1 MSLLSFLVE
10 TYLRTPT
17 TVRENLAMIE
27 MGLEPIQL
35 HVPRQCCP
43 ILHQEPLLPG
53 TDKVDETLHSESS
66 KCGRLSTFQVCL
78 HHPRIE
84 KKRQPREHLQTHAR
98 KPKIS
103 FSLISKTPACSASWL
118 CHSSHRNGAKGY
130 PGATILPYENDEVA
144 PCSRSD
150 RATRVHPA
158 NLEGRLL
165 GKFEVHQAF
174 LHGSFPK

>member
-1 MSLLSFLVE
+1 MSQRNVVLFYTRSPYYQEATKSTKLSIQNQASAVVLALSRFVCTTSHRE
-10 TYLRTPT
+10 KARAARTPPDPCSQ
-17 TVRENLAMIE
+17 A
-27 MGLEPIQL
+27 Q
-35 HVPRQCCP
+35 
-43 ILHQEPLLPG
+43 
-53 TDKVDETLHSESS
+53 
-66 KCGRLSTFQVCL
+66 
-78 HHPRIE
+78 
-84 KKRQPREHLQTHAR
+84 
-98 KPKIS
+98 IS
-103 FSLISKTPACSASWL
+103 FSLISKTPACSTSWL

-150 RATRVHPA
+150 RSTRVHPA